1 MMQRVILGAVIFL
14 AGCAATTPVLSP
26 SAHLQQVGPDQARR
40 DISECKD
47 LADRSVQP
55 LSAERVAR
63 DAALEPRRG
72 ETIGITGRVL
82 TGAPAP
88 SPYPPP
94 SGPIQG
100 TPAWQGFVSRCLQE
114 RGYNVT
120 GWEE

>member
-1 MMQRVILGAVIFL
+1 MKHWVVLSAAMLL

-26 SAHLQQVGPDQARR
+26 SAHLQQAGPDQARQ

-47 LADRSVQP
+47 LADRMLQP
-55 LSAERVAR
+55 LPAERVAR
-63 DAALEPRRG
+63 DTALEPRRG

-100 TPAWQGFVSRCLQE
+100 TPAWQSFVSRCLRE
-114 RGYNVT
+114 RGYEVT
-120 GWEE
+120 GWEK